1 MYTYYYLLLSRIYI
15 YMNTLPHAR
24 THTHTLYHYM
34 CTRIYVYTRIHMYT
48 QLHIYY
54 IIVLYV
60 SEKERPVD
68 YGRSAF
74 LVSESM

>member
-1 MYTYYYLLLSRIYI
+1 
-15 YMNTLPHAR
+15 MNTLPHAR
-24 THTHTLYHYM
+24 THTYTILL
-34 CTRIYVYTRIHMYT
+34 YVYSYIYT

-74 LVSESM
+74 LVSE

>member
-1 MYTYYYLLLSRIYI
+1 MYTYYYLLFSHIYI
-15 YMNTLPHAR
+15 YEHITTCAL
-24 THTHTLYHYM
+24 TYIHTHTPYYYI
-34 CTRIYVYTRIHMYT
+34 CVFVYIYT

-74 LVSESM
+74 FVSE